1 MRIILFVPCA
11 IGKHFTVCWID
22 FEKLA
27 IEMHLKNAASA
38 NTRFFQ
44 LKKKLSDMKSNPTS
58 AMDITD
64 QDDNES
70 ADDEKPDPPVKIEDV
85 CEVFHRSV
93 QGFRFSGKAYSKL
106 GLRVLNTAGEKHCIL
121 CGERTFFATRHTVR
135 DLSQF

>member
-1 MRIILFVPCA
+1 M
-11 IGKHFTVCWID
+11 CWID

-44 LKKKLSDMKSNPTS
+44 LKKKLSDMISNPTS

-85 CEVFHRSV
+85 CEVFTV
-93 QGFRFSGKAYSKL
+93 QYRALDSQAKL
-106 GLRVLNTAGEKHCIL
+106 TANLVLECLIQQARNIASFLVKGLSLRRGIL
-121 CGERTFFATRHTVR
+121 LGT
-135 DLSQF
+135 